1 MIQTD
6 QVTQDAFQELD
17 SFLFTVQP
25 ETSSKKGI
33 ILTVLKPPFNLQ
45 SFFYKKCRNAGYK
58 PRCKRGGSE
67 PLEDM
72 FLALLRKKKK
82 KKKVDSINTLLY
94 NISVL

>member
-1 MIQTD
+1 MPFRNLIVFCSQSN
-6 QVTQDAFQELD
+6 QKHPL
-17 SFLFTVQP
+17 
-25 ETSSKKGI
+25 KKGI

-67 PLEDM
+67 PLEDT

-82 KKKVDSINTLLY
+82 TKKKVDSINTLLY